1 MEAEAL
7 LSAVAHMAGKEI
19 LTKTHRELTSPKSLH
34 VPTHL
39 ISKTRSYEEG
49 ALDYV
54 FFIDGKKKKKLRL
67 MGIEL
72 PELSQLNRARL

>member
-54 FFIDGKKKKKLRL
+54 FFIDEKKKKLRL

>member
-1 MEAEAL
+1 
-7 LSAVAHMAGKEI
+7 MAGKEI

-54 FFIDGKKKKKLRL
+54 FFIDGKKKKKTEAHGDRVART
-67 MGIEL
+67 L
-72 PELSQLNRARL
+72 PTQ